1 MILNFRTANRD
12 QPPAGR
18 PSQRLAR
25 PTPEQTYYLDRLT
38 RLARKAALLGRY
50 LVPTDRRMRLL
61 NHAIFS
67 TYDDCRAL
75 GVDVE
80 ARAILATVRSDL
92 PTSPPAR

>member
-12 QPPAGR
+12 QPPADR
-18 PSQRLAR
+18 PSQLAR
-25 PTPEQTYYLDRLT
+25 PTPEQVYYLDRLT

-75 GVDVE
+75 GVAAE
-80 ARAILATVRSDL
+80 ARAILATVRNDL
-92 PTSPPAR
+92 PASPPAR